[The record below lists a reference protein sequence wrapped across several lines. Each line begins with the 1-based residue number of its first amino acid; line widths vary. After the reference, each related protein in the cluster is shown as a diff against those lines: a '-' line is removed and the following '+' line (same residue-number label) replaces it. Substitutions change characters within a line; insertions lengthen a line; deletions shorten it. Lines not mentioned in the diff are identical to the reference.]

1 MFGLQLHLER
11 REDLTSFM
19 HKCTSRSNA
28 WRRQYHCW
36 DCQVLFSSAFLTKM
50 YGLQSFGGRRR
61 ISRCSLEAAIKSN
74 GSAQVI
80 ANVRCHT
87 SSNYM
92 MSSTALQSFDIACE
106 YLFIHKLFA
115 SASNC
120 IQHLIK
126 KYVCVNT
133 YVTKLCKELK
143 KWWRSNAWRGAIAAR
158 GVIIWNHP
166 PLRWA
171 GTWYGNWG
179 VCSMYPEVV

>member
-1 MFGLQLHLER
+1 MFGLQLQLER

-36 DCQVLFSSAFLTKM
+36 DYHVLFSSAFLTKM

-61 ISRCSLEAAIKSN
+61 ISRCPLAAAIKSN

-92 MSSTALQSFDIACE
+92 MSSTALQSFDIAGE
-106 YLFIHKLFA
+106 YLFIHKT
-115 SASNC
+115 
-120 IQHLIK
+120 I
-126 KYVCVNT
+126 CVSVKLYSTSHQEICLCEHMYQSYARNWRNDGE
-133 YVTKLCKELK
+133 VTPDGVQLP
-143 KWWRSNAWRGAIAAR
+143 R
-158 GVIIWNHP
+158 GV
-166 PLRWA
+166 
-171 GTWYGNWG
+171 
-179 VCSMYPEVV
+179 